1 MMSTIVDRLSAAV
14 HGRVQGVSFRYY
26 TRREALAL
34 GIYGWIRN
42 ESDGSVLLKAEGEK
56 EKLEY
61 LLAYLHHGP
70 AAAIVQQVNAEWSTG
85 PSEYRDFEI
94 RWL

>member
-1 MMSTIVDRLSAAV
+1 MMSAIVDRLSAGV
-14 HGRVQGVSFRYY
+14 YGRVQGVSFRYY
-26 TRREALAL
+26 TRLEALAL
-34 GIYGWIRN
+34 GIHGWVRN
-42 ESDGSVLLKAEGEK
+42 EPDGSVLVMAEGEK
-56 EKLEY
+56 DKLEY

-70 AAAIVQQVNAEWSTG
+70 AAAIVQQVSAEWSSG